1 MQKLTHQ
8 EIVDRQK
15 NLAKESKLPLCV
27 VLDNIRSLFNVG
39 SIFRT
44 CDGLGVEKVWLCGL
58 TGHPP
63 QSEISKTAL
72 GAEEHVT
79 WEHRRDAVAMIKEL
93 KKKYQIVLLEQMD
106 ESISYEK
113 FIPQRPVCLVI
124 GNEVEGIS
132 DEIIELADTAIEV
145 PMAGIKN
152 SLNVTVAFGVA
163 AYHIRKMLLKS

>member
-1 MQKLTHQ
+1 MHKLAHEQ
-8 EIVDRQK
+8 IVARQK
-15 NLAKESKLPLCV
+15 ILAQEPKISLCV

-44 CDGLGVEKVWLCGL
+44 CDGLGVEKIWLCGL

-72 GAEEHVT
+72 GAEEHVS
-79 WEHRRDAVAMIKEL
+79 WEHRRDTVATIKEL

-113 FIPQRPVCLVI
+113 FIPKRPVCLIV
-124 GNEVEGIS
+124 GNEVEGVS
-132 DEIIELADTAIEV
+132 DEIVELADAAIEI
-145 PMAGIKN
+145 PMAGVKN

-163 AYHIRKMLLKS
+163 AYHIRKMLLKL